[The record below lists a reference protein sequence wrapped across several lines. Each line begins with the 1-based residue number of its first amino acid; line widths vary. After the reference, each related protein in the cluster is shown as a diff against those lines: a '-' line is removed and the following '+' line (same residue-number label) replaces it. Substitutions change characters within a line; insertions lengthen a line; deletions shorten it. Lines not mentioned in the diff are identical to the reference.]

1 MVGAVFARVFN
12 PFKFA
17 ESESGLYYL
26 EFFYFGE
33 LLLHFFQEGC
43 VARFELFDLEG

>member
-1 MVGAVFARVFN
+1 MVGAVFARVFDTLEIV
-12 PFKFA
+12 

-26 EFFYFGE
+26 ELFYFGE